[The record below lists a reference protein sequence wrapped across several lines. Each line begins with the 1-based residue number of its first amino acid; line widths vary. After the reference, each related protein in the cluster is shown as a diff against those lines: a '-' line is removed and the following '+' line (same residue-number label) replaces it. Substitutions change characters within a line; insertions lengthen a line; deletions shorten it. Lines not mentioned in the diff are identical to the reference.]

1 MRTAPATLL
10 SLLSFFGLPYVA
22 DAQTSSS
29 SVTVSRAELET
40 LHSRLDALERAL
52 EQQSKEAPRGAPVV
66 PLAAEAAERQPVS
79 LGGLPGTFEIPG
91 TGLSMAF
98 GGFIKVDTIFS
109 SRGTESPG
117 GGNTADNFVIPG
129 AIPIGDAADGE
140 RNQLTL
146 HARESR
152 IWWKAYRET
161 DWGDFNAYLEIDFFA
176 FQAAGDERVS
186 NSHAPRMRHAYGTLG
201 PLLVG
206 QTWTTFMNA
215 SAIPDNLD
223 FVGSVGTVFARQPML
238 RWTQPVAD
246 GWSVQVALEQPET
259 TITSST
265 GGRIAPGDDLVPD
278 VVAALQ
284 GRGSFGSV
292 SVALIGRQLRRDD
305 GVRVETT
312 YGGGVSVAGRL
323 KIVGRDN
330 LRFCLAGGSGLGRY
344 LALNAVN
351 GGYMNA
357 SGELAGPIPIMSGHV
372 SYQHYWNDLFRSSLT
387 ASFLQVFDLDRL
399 PATEVTEQVQSGIVN
414 LLFSPIPRTTFGV
427 EYIFARRALD
437 TGDEGILHR
446 GQASAKFVF

>member
-1 MRTAPATLL
+1 VRAAPAILL
-10 SLLSFFGLPYVA
+10 ALSSFLGLPYMA
-22 DAQTSSS
+22 EAQTASS
-29 SVTVSRAELET
+29 SVTVSKAELDT
-40 LHSRLDALERAL
+40 LYSRLDALE
-52 EQQSKEAPRGAPVV
+52 QQAKEASGEEPALLLTPQ
-66 PLAAEAAERQPVS
+66 AAERQPIS

-98 GGFIKVDTIFS
+98 GGFIKVDSIFS

-140 RNQLTL
+140 RHQLTL

-161 DWGDFNAYLEIDFFA
+161 DWGDFNAYLELDFFA
-176 FQAAGDERVS
+176 FQAPGDERIS
-186 NSHAPRMRHAYGTLG
+186 DSHAPRMRHAYGTLG

-223 FVGSVGTVFARQPML
+223 FVGTVGTVFARQPML
-238 RWTQPVAD
+238 RWTQPLTD

-265 GGRIAPGDDLVPD
+265 GGRITPGDDLVPD
-278 VVAALQ
+278 VVAALH
-284 GRGSFGSV
+284 GKGAFGNV
-292 SVALIGRQLRRDD
+292 SVALIGRQLRRDN

-323 KIVGRDN
+323 KIVRQDN
-330 LRFCLAGGSGLGRY
+330 LRFCLTAGTGLGRY

-351 GGYMNA
+351 GGYADA
-357 SGELAGPIPIMSGHV
+357 SGALAGPIPSMSGHV
-372 SYQHYWNDLFRSSLT
+372 AYQHHWNELFRSSLT
-387 ASFLQVFDLDRL
+387 ASFFQAFELDRL
-399 PATEVTEQVQSGIVN
+399 PATATTEQVQSGIIN